1 MAAQQAGQ
9 LDLFAIPDEEETADL
24 IDDGDTLPII
34 RRVLPA
40 RGMPTPKILG
50 PVSVFDLAHTPGR
63 RLRIGGDNAKSRVA
77 EKVDLGGGRT
87 KVVGANYPPR
97 WTEADFERERLRR
110 ARQRPPKPSRKAKTR
125 SRKLLELIGDPNDD
139 E

>member
-1 MAAQQAGQ
+1 MRAPQAGQ
-9 LDLFAIPDEEETADL
+9 LDLFAIPEEDEAADL
-24 IDDGDTLPII
+24 IDEGDLLPVT

-40 RGMPTPKILG
+40 RGLPPVKIVG
-50 PVSVFDLAHTPGR
+50 PVSVFDLAANPGR
-63 RLRIGGDNAKSRVA
+63 RLRIGGDSAKSRVA
-77 EKVDLGGGRT
+77 QKVELGNGRT

-125 SRKLLELIGDPNDD
+125 SRKLLELIGEPD
-139 E
+139 EQE